1 MLIQVEGT
9 CLFQEKPSG
18 ISSYCQNLIKGLQEY
33 CDPEVILPYSR
44 VNKYL
49 KHRNQKNHN
58 RIKFKNYNLDL
69 PWRRESLFHGVDMVL
84 PKWTR
89 SKKVLT
95 IHDIYLFLD
104 QREEISSKTFREK
117 KLKQLKESISM
128 ADHFISVSQ
137 KTKEDFCDFF
147 SIPESKVSVTH
158 LGYRKPEQIHNN
170 SNNLNLPEKYILFVG
185 TLSERKNCLR
195 MLEAFS
201 RLHDKSLHFIFAGG
215 KVPNYPFFEKIKSLK
230 LESRVQYFD
239 YVTDSDLSTLYFN
252 ATAFIF
258 PTLYEGF
265 GIPLLEAASIGLPVL
280 TSNRGAA
287 PEVLGKLGIYADP
300 FSVDEIRDGMEKVL
314 NLKEDLEFKSQ
325 LISHADTFSWN
336 KTAKETF
343 EIYKKVTESI

>member
-18 ISSYCQNLIKGLQEY
+18 ISSYCQNLTKGLKEF

-44 VNKYL
+44 INKFL
-49 KHRNQKNHN
+49 KHRNQKNHH
-58 RIKFKNYNLDL
+58 RIKFINYNLDL
-69 PWRRESLFHGVDMVL
+69 PWRKESLVHGVDMVL

-137 KTKEDFCDFF
+137 KTKEDFCDYFT
-147 SIPESKVSVTH
+147 IPESKVSVTH
-158 LGYRKPEQIHNN
+158 LGFKKPELPQTDTRD
-170 SNNLNLPEKYILFVG
+170 LNLPKKYILFVG

-201 RLHDKSLHFIFAGG
+201 LVDDESLHFIFAGG
-215 KVPNYPFFEKIKSLK
+215 KVPNYPFYEKIKSLK
-230 LESRVQYFD
+230 LENRVQYFD
-239 YVTDSDLSTLYFN
+239 YVTDADLSILYFN
-252 ATAFIF
+252 AEAFIF

-265 GIPLLEAASIGLPVL
+265 GIPLLEASSIGLPVL
-280 TSNRGAA
+280 TSSRGAA
-287 PEVLGKLGIYADP
+287 PEVLGKLGIYTDP
-300 FSVDEIRDGMEKVL
+300 FSVDEIRDGMERVL
-314 NLKEDLEFKSQ
+314 NLKDDLEFKSQ
-325 LISHADTFSWN
+325 LISHADSFSWK
-336 KTAKETF
+336 KTAQETF
-343 EIYKKVTESI
+343 EVYKKVIGQA